1 MHRLQD
7 DALALLLLVL
17 LVGRRLAVLGQ
28 LARLDLAHQVKERL
42 RRIQSMVSVSCQTQV
57 GSCTYLVDVLA
68 GLGRR
73 LYVGLAPP
81 ARLSCRFVA
90 PHRTPVLQ
98 VRLVAD
104 EDERHVLRVLHAQYL
119 LPFGLK
125 LTISGGAD
133 TEDEGLRERGL
144 PEFVEHRKRLVL
156 SDGEHEEEA
165 LAAAEVVVPDG

>member
-1 MHRLQD
+1 
-7 DALALLLLVL
+7 
-17 LVGRRLAVLGQ
+17 
-28 LARLDLAHQVKERL
+28 
-42 RRIQSMVSVSCQTQV
+42 MVSVSCQTQV

-104 EDERHVLRVLHAQYL
+104 ENERHVLRVLHAKYL

-125 LTISGGAD
+125 ATISGGVD
-133 TEDEGLRERGL
+133 TKDERERGL
-144 PEFVEHRKRLVL
+144 PEFVEHRKRLIL
-156 SDGEHEEEA
+156 SDGKHEQEA
-165 LAAAEVVVPDG
+165 LAAAEIVVPDG